1 MEDTN
6 TYNSKKLL
14 IRWVILTALVMFFG
28 IIISF
33 VIAFFVISLLESFLN
48 VALAYAIGF
57 SIIGGGIGALI
68 GWLQWMLLR
77 KKITLSANWILLSA
91 GGLAISELVAGL
103 ALWAIGSNRD
113 LATGGQSIL
122 IYTLIYTIGGALVGS
137 LQRPVLEKNSS
148 ISHLWVYACALG
160 WGLTFMLLLLSTE
173 QDHLIKTSLMFIAGC
188 LVMGIITGIAVIKML
203 DEKKLAYITIK
214 DAISDDGKLG

>member
-1 MEDTN
+1 MEDNN
-6 TYNSKKLL
+6 TYNSKKFL
-14 IRWVILTALVMFFG
+14 IWWVILTALVMFFG
-28 IIISF
+28 ILISF
-33 VIAFFVISLLESFLN
+33 TVAFFVISLLESFLN
-48 VALAYAIGF
+48 TALAYAIGF
-57 SIIGGGIGALI
+57 SIMGGGVGALI
-68 GWLQWMLLR
+68 GWLQWRLLR
-77 KKITLSANWILLSA
+77 KKIAVSANWILLSA

-103 ALWAIGSNRD
+103 ALWVIGSNRD

-122 IYTLIYTIGGALVGS
+122 IFALIYTIGGTLVGL

-188 LVMGIITGIAVIKML
+188 LVMGIITGIAVIKIL
-203 DEKKLAYITIK
+203 NEKKLAYISAK
-214 DAISDDGKLG
+214 DVEPEDGGFR

>member
-1 MEDTN
+1 MKDSN
-6 TYNSKKLL
+6 TYNSKKFL

-28 IIISF
+28 ILINF
-33 VIAFFVISLLESFLN
+33 TVAFFVISLLESFLN

-57 SIIGGGIGALI
+57 SVMGGGIGALI
-68 GWLQWMLLR
+68 GWLQWRMLR
-77 KKITLSANWILLSA
+77 KKIAVSANWILLSA

-122 IYTLIYTIGGALVGS
+122 IYALIYTIGGALVGL

-148 ISHLWVYACALG
+148 KSYLWVYTCALG
-160 WGLTFMLLLLSTE
+160 WGLTFMLLLLSTL
-173 QDHLIKTSLMFIAGC
+173 QDHFLKTPLMFLAGC
-188 LVMGIITGIAVIKML
+188 LTLGIITGIAVIKIL
-203 DEKKLAYITIK
+203 DEKKLAYVTGR
-214 DAISDDGKLG
+214 DVISEDGKLR